1 MQESNPTKYIV
12 GGVIAF
18 VTLILV
24 LILAPFTV
32 VSSGSRSVVL
42 HWGQI
47 DRVLDPGIHWV
58 TPIAE
63 SVENIDV
70 TTVKSEVDSSASSKD
85 LQEVHTKIA
94 VNYNI
99 QADKVDTLW
108 ATFKGNQDEVIV
120 APSVQEAV
128 KSATAKYTAEEL
140 ITKREQVRQD
150 ILAILK
156 DKLSANYIVVTGVSI
171 VNFDFSAGFNQSV
184 EAKVK
189 AEQDAL
195 TAKNK
200 LEQIKFEAE
209 QTIATAKATAES
221 IRLQS
226 DAANNEKYVALKRV
240 EVQLEIAKKWNG
252 VLPVNIYGSAPI
264 PFLDIK

>member
-1 MQESNPTKYIV
+1 MESSPAKLIGRGVGIFIV
-12 GGVIAF
+12 F
-18 VTLILV
+18 LLTLMLS
-24 LILAPFTV
+24 PFTI
-32 VSSGSRSVVL
+32 VSTGEKAVIL

-63 SVENIDV
+63 SVEKMNV
-70 TTVKSEVDSSASSKD
+70 TTVKSEVEAGASSKD
-85 LQEVHTKIA
+85 LQSVSAKIA

-140 ITKREQVRQD
+140 VTKREQVRQD
-150 ILAILK
+150 MLAILK
-156 DKLSANYIVVTGVSI
+156 EKLAPNYITVTGVSI
-171 VNFDFSAGFNQSV
+171 VNFDFSAGFNASV

-195 TAKNK
+195 AAKNK
-200 LEQIKFEAE
+200 LEQVKYEAE

-226 DAANNEKYVALKRV
+226 EAANNEKYVSLKKV
-240 EVQLEIAKKWNG
+240 EVQLEMAKKWNG